1 MRGERIMKKYNC
13 ETCMDLKN
21 KYMKIGMKKRVSGC
35 PDCGDY
41 SITMERE
48 L

>member
-1 MRGERIMKKYNC
+1 MKKYNC
-13 ETCMDLKN
+13 ETCMDFKN
-21 KYMKIGMKKRVSGC
+21 EYMKIGMGIRVSGC

-41 SITMERE
+41 SITMEEE

>member
-1 MRGERIMKKYNC
+1 MSEYNC